1 MPKRFP
7 NFLDRHPLS
16 HFSQGT
22 PIQRFAKQNRLGL
35 AAIILLSM
43 IFLGSLGGNI
53 FLQVKIKQQL
63 ITRLDHQL
71 QQQILQILPNS
82 GLKADEAISH
92 LKNLI
97 TKRRQILHLSRN
109 FADRGYISL
118 KFLEN
123 LTNLMKPNT
132 KSILERI
139 EFSSDRFSMNGA
151 IDSYENLQKLKS
163 KLQIF
168 PKFKEKKI
176 IESNRKS
183 QDGILYR
190 ITIDL

>member
-1 MPKRFP
+1 M
-7 NFLDRHPLS
+7 
-16 HFSQGT
+16 
-22 PIQRFAKQNRLGL
+22 
-35 AAIILLSM
+35 
-43 IFLGSLGGNI
+43 
-53 FLQVKIKQQL
+53 
-63 ITRLDHQL
+63 

-82 GLKADEAISH
+82 ALQADQAISH

-97 TKRRQILHLSRN
+97 TKRKQALNLSRN
-109 FADRGYISL
+109 FADRDYVSL
-118 KFLEN
+118 KFLES
-123 LTNLMKPNT
+123 LTNLMNPDT

-168 PKFKEKKI
+168 PKFKEKRI

>member
-1 MPKRFP
+1 
-7 NFLDRHPLS
+7 
-16 HFSQGT
+16 
-22 PIQRFAKQNRLGL
+22 
-35 AAIILLSM
+35 M

-123 LTNLMKPNT
+123 LDK
-132 KSILERI
+132 
-139 EFSSDRFSMNGA
+139 DD
-151 IDSYENLQKLKS
+151 IDALDQMQKLTESEFYVFKMIRD
-163 KLQIF
+163 QIRF
-168 PKFKEKKI
+168 RKKVRFVDFKKK
-176 IESNRKS
+176 
-183 QDGILYR
+183 
-190 ITIDL
+190 